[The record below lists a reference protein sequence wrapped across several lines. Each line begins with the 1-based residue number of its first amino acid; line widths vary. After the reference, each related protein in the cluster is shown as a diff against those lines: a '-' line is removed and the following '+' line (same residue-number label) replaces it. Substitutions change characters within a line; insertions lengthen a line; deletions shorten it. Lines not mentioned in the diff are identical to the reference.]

1 MQWLLGLNKVQVVG
15 WGKYD
20 DHITSSQNVMLE
32 MKKLG
37 IELDFPPSKLKTG
50 HGEAVCIV
58 LNSLL
63 NLTLNAVNK
72 KFKKPVFQEE
82 E

>member
-1 MQWLLGLNKVQVVG
+1 MQVVG

-37 IELDFPPSKLKTG
+37 LELDFAPSKLKTG
-50 HGEAVCIV
+50 YGEAVCIV

-63 NLTLNAVNK
+63 TQTLSAVNK
-72 KFKKPVFQEE
+72 KFKKPVIQEE

>member
-1 MQWLLGLNKVQVVG
+1 MVG

-32 MKKLG
+32 LKKLG

-50 HGEAVCIV
+50 YGEAVCIV

-63 NLTLNAVNK
+63 THTYDSLPK
-72 KFKKPVFQEE
+72 KFKKPVIQEE